1 MTNRQDIDRSG
12 LTLILMGGWT
22 AEAEVSRNSGK
33 ACYDSAIRKGWT
45 AECLEVERDIAQQ
58 LITRK
63 PARVFNALHGQM
75 GEDGNIQ
82 GLLNLLEIPYTHS
95 GVLASAIAM
104 DKPAT
109 KAALSPHGI
118 RFPDDLT
125 ITIDGDVMCI
135 GHPNQPKFNAPV
147 VIKPRNDGSSIGVML
162 IEDCTKLPPYSTWI
176 QNPKQSA
183 PQLMAEPMIPGRELT
198 VAVLNGQPLT
208 VTEITQSNH
217 FYDYEAKYASGGSQ
231 HQLPA
236 DVPDHVTE
244 QAMVW
249 AALAHNVL
257 GCRGVSRSDFRW
269 DDDKDKLYML
279 EINTQPGMTATSLVP
294 EQTAYCGTSMDD
306 LVDQLLEAAQCD

>member
-1 MTNRQDIDRSG
+1 MTDRSG

-22 AEAEVSRNSGK
+22 AEAEVSRNSGR
-33 ACYDSAIRKGWT
+33 ACYESAIRKGWN
-45 AECLEVERDIAQQ
+45 AECLEVERDIAAQ

-82 GLLNLLEIPYTHS
+82 GLLNLLDIPYTHS

-109 KAALSPHGI
+109 KSALQSHGI
-118 RFPDDLT
+118 RFPDNLE
-125 ITIDGDVMCI
+125 ITIKGDEMIIDHDG
-135 GHPNQPKFNAPV
+135 PV

-162 IEDCTKLPPYSTWI
+162 VEDCAHIPAYSTWP
-176 QNPKQSA
+176 NA

-198 VAVLNGQPLT
+198 VAVLKGQPLT
-208 VTEITQSNH
+208 VTEITQSNS
-217 FYDYEAKYASGGSQ
+217 FYDYEAKYETGGSQ

-236 DVPDHVTE
+236 DVPSAVAE
-244 QAMVW
+244 QAMTW
-249 AALAHNVL
+249 AKTAHDVL

-269 DDDKDKLYML
+269 DDDKGLLYML

-294 EQTAYCGTSMDD
+294 EQSTYCGTGMDD
-306 LVDQLLEAAQCD
+306 LVDQLLEVAQCD